1 MVETLH
7 WSAAG
12 GVGFRKSELG
22 SAYHGTTSPTHHDL
36 CTLHISH
43 YINRLRLYSS
53 LCMVYSEVSSA
64 KKKREEIAAE
74 TCISTLHSA

>member
-43 YINRLRLYSS
+43 YINYVCIVHYAWCIVR
-53 LCMVYSEVSSA
+53 SA
-64 KKKREEIAAE
+64 VQRRRGKKLLQKRA
-74 TCISTLHSA
+74 